1 MADRMWPQIVD
12 KDSLLHI
19 WHMIEYL
26 GNTIIFFLAGALT
39 GNAMVKIDI
48 VDYLHLIVIYFA
60 CMLIRA
66 SLLFGARPI
75 LNLLGAK
82 QSGQAISVADVTVMT
97 WGGLRGAVGLA
108 LAIQVSIDRAGNE
121 IDDEDGRRVLFYVG
135 GIAAL
140 TLIVNA
146 PTCPALV
153 RYLGITKTPAARQG
167 MLYRL
172 HAQFQTVL
180 RKGTN
185 AEATVQSMQG
195 IITHIGHDIDH
206 LVPNRNSTEVQNAQ
220 SHLTLISAQEIC
232 ERFDDARKMYQ
243 RCIQKGEI
251 TLLDMPSLPFV
262 KEEPKLL
269 EFIREH
275 DASPLMVKATYEAFL
290 SLVQHH
296 YWQQIQAGEFVDG
309 TGQGEMLLNS
319 VAFAF
324 AGAGSHLCDLKFIM
338 QKLVQSH
345 DENAAMDQHLTELL
359 AEEDRYDDRCARPSK
374 QRGGSQQRASVQSQS
389 TGLPDEGGLLRTTK
403 VGMALQA
410 LPSLL
415 HKRKQQPDSAL
426 MRFLQSSV
434 FIVTMSA
441 VLLLNALFIFVE
453 QTQRKGDNY
462 HHKAWLVLEI
472 IFAIIFIFEFAIKL
486 IGYRCYYWLDAWNVF
501 DFLLVGL
508 SVFGVVMELLDTS
521 SSGDAPVDDVSNE
534 ARLFRMNRL
543 FRVLRIFRL
552 FRLFKFAQFFQS
564 KLKNEDLSFELA
576 EYLKTITVCRAFAI
590 AHTRAQSDLAKF
602 FGENG
607 GFANAEQMRCVLESQ
622 TEVYKAMITA
632 AAEANAVAGNS
643 LVAMKYHRDGIKAS
657 SKLRHFIHDAH
668 ARGVI
673 SSREAETLTHPI
685 DKHVKF
691 EASQMKKTV
700 SGRRA
705 SSCQPKDL
713 VGITPIAP
721 DESPVAPVGSSGLTR
736 NISPSESESRTS
748 TKTSLSIN
756 PVSAPNGHHP
766 HAPNGFML
774 PKDVQDVTVSPA

>member
-1 MADRMWPQIVD
+1 MLYSFLWSRP
-12 KDSLLHI
+12 K
-19 WHMIEYL
+19 ERETT
-26 GNTIIFFLAGALT
+26 TIIKPGSFS
-39 GNAMVKIDI
+39 KSS
-48 VDYLHLIVIYFA
+48 
-60 CMLIRA
+60 
-66 SLLFGARPI
+66 SLSF
-75 LNLLGAK
+75 
-82 QSGQAISVADVTVMT
+82 S
-97 WGGLRGAVGLA
+97 
-108 LAIQVSIDRAGNE
+108 
-121 IDDEDGRRVLFYVG
+121 
-135 GIAAL
+135 
-140 TLIVNA
+140 
-146 PTCPALV
+146 
-153 RYLGITKTPAARQG
+153 
-167 MLYRL
+167 
-172 HAQFQTVL
+172 
-180 RKGTN
+180 
-185 AEATVQSMQG
+185 
-195 IITHIGHDIDH
+195 
-206 LVPNRNSTEVQNAQ
+206 
-220 SHLTLISAQEIC
+220 
-232 ERFDDARKMYQ
+232 
-243 RCIQKGEI
+243 
-251 TLLDMPSLPFV
+251 
-262 KEEPKLL
+262 
-269 EFIREH
+269 
-275 DASPLMVKATYEAFL
+275 FL
-290 SLVQHH
+290 SLP
-296 YWQQIQAGEFVDG
+296 
-309 TGQGEMLLNS
+309 S
-319 VAFAF
+319 
-324 AGAGSHLCDLKFIM
+324 SS
-338 QKLVQSH
+338 LV
-345 DENAAMDQHLTELL
+345 T
-359 AEEDRYDDRCARPSK
+359 
-374 QRGGSQQRASVQSQS
+374 
-389 TGLPDEGGLLRTTK
+389 
-403 VGMALQA
+403 
-410 LPSLL
+410 
-415 HKRKQQPDSAL
+415 
-426 MRFLQSSV
+426 
-434 FIVTMSA
+434 
-441 VLLLNALFIFVE
+441 
-453 QTQRKGDNY
+453 
-462 HHKAWLVLEI
+462 
-472 IFAIIFIFEFAIKL
+472 
-486 IGYRCYYWLDAWNVF
+486 YYWLDAWNVF